1 MIGEQWGGRSLMIAT
16 RSCFEWDLATY
27 LLDILRGEGINTS
40 VFEYRGFDSPA
51 TAGQALVTAVEA
63 HRPDWLLGLK
73 LEAVAPSALAHVR
86 ASGVPVAL
94 WNVDC
99 FTPDLPDWIL
109 PLLAEVD
116 LVFTTAEGMLPAYR
130 QVCRVPVHWVVEGAH
145 LPAFPIADTVAE
157 RYRSEVAFLG
167 NVFQPPVPNS
177 RLALRRLRL
186 LTAIGE
192 RFDLRVWGPQ
202 SPDCDR
208 HPQPMPFRM
217 VRWPAYNEECVKV
230 CRAAD
235 VVLGINTTNR
245 VLRYF
250 SNRTFVTLACGGF
263 HLTEYVPGLE
273 TMFENERH
281 LVWYYSDEECLERI
295 EEFLRRPEDRAR
307 IAEAG
312 RQHVLQHYNLNAQ
325 VAKLLHYM
333 EAAHGWS

>member
-1 MIGEQWGGRSLMIAT
+1 MISERWRGRSLLIAT

-27 LLDILRGEGINTS
+27 LVDVLRRENIQTS
-40 VFEYRGFDSPA
+40 VFQYRGFDSPA
-51 TAGQALVTAVEA
+51 AAGQALVAAVA
-63 HRPDWLLGLK
+63 AQRPDWVLGLK
-73 LEAVAPSALAHVR
+73 LEAIAPAALAEVR

-99 FTPDLPDWIL
+99 FTPELPEWIL

-116 LVFTTAEGMLPAYR
+116 VAFTTAEGMLPAYR
-130 QVCRVPVHWVVEGAH
+130 QACRATVHWVVEGAH
-145 LPAFPIADTVAE
+145 IPAFPMADGVVP
-157 RYRSEVAFLG
+157 RYRSDVAFLG
-167 NVFQPPVPNS
+167 NIFQPPVPDPL
-177 RLALRRLRL
+177 LAQRRLRL
-186 LTAIGE
+186 LTAVGE

-202 SPDCDR
+202 SPDFDR
-208 HPQPMPFRM
+208 HSQPMPFRT

-245 VLRYF
+245 VHRYF

-263 HLTEYVPGLE
+263 HITEYVPGLE

-281 LVWYYSDEECLERI
+281 LVWYRSDDECLERI
-295 EEFLRRPEDRAR
+295 AEFLRRPDDRAR
-307 IAEAG
+307 IADEG
-312 RQHVLQHYNLNAQ
+312 RRHVREHYALHAQ
-325 VAKLLHYM
+325 VAKLLQYM